1 MDCFVDDMIFILDF
15 VRESN
20 MDSHPYGGGGGR
32 ARDRELVGTTTGP
45 LCLCG
50 KGGSNEE
57 IDGSSLNIKL

>member
-1 MDCFVDDMIFILDF
+1 MEIDELSSGCLSLVDTCAEI
-15 VRESN
+15 RSEKN
-20 MDSHPYGGGGGR
+20 R